1 MTTPTMTDT
10 LIGSRLRAI
19 RESRQIKQSEA
30 AAALGVDATAISK
43 IETGTRQLSAIELGK
58 LANLYQISASFVLGS
73 WFDTGKP
80 SAPALRRF
88 RLVRHVDTVGVS
100 GTGVIALGVQLPDLR
115 MVLAWQTPVLEHI
128 HFNAITFY
136 HAERHLRA
144 IHCHDGLT
152 TIEWI
157 DDEVKP

>member
-1 MTTPTMTDT
+1 MTPTLTDA

-19 RESRQIKQSEA
+19 RESRQIKQGEA
-30 AAALGVDATAISK
+30 ATALGLDATVISK
-43 IETGTRQLSAIELGK
+43 IESGARTLSAIELAK
-58 LANLYQISASFVLGS
+58 LANLYQISASLVLGS
-73 WFDTGKP
+73 WFDADKP
-80 SAPALRRF
+80 SAPILRRF
-88 RLVRHVDTVGVS
+88 RLVRHVDAVGVS

-128 HFNAITFY
+128 HFNAIAFY

-152 TIEWI
+152 TLEWI
-157 DDEVKP
+157 DEEAQP